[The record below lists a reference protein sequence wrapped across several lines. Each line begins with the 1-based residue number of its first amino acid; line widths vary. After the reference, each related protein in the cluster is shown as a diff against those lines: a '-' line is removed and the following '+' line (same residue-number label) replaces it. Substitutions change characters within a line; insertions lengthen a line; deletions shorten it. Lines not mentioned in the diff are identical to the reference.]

1 MEHVLR
7 ALKNPKEDQMNGFKK
22 WLNMPPEVAR
32 QEFFSAANAAN
43 WVNVE
48 RYGDYMRYLIGQSS
62 QSSAA
67 TTQKK
72 REYITVDDSPPSSIK
87 KEVKRAKM
95 EPEVIELSSDSEDE
109 FFKILPAD
117 DTKKSLAVVEHRSI
131 QPPPPSQPSAAPST
145 PTRVAITKK
154 TKVDAIVELDKIP
167 ERWPIPDPNT
177 TTAYIIS
184 FNEQS
189 GLASTDTTIT
199 NKPKGLD
206 ALLKSEDQD
215 SWGQGT
221 NGSTTQ
227 DSKLV
232 CLDNIPARRSVHL
245 CNGALRCEHF
255 DQELLAGYA
264 RVDGE
269 DMSKMQEIFARGQ
282 RQNETDAGSVLGV
295 TASFHHMIQAM
306 KCKKNAL
313 DAQCVGTAVLK
324 PLSNPPSPDGKKY
337 FVGCSKWERGSKFEH
352 LYAPIP
358 AGVDEDILF
367 QLMNGQPV
375 ESPDL
380 QLFEAGC
387 STFLHPRHG
396 KQKNCKHVHF
406 RSGLFCLGMM
416 KKFPCPVKKIVY
428 TSKDPK
434 VQKVVVI
441 FEGRH
446 THPPWP
452 KEKPSLDAKRDVA
465 KCLDFLGALGAT
477 SMRLDNAP
485 STFAIL
491 GASLSSKHP
500 ALRNKKVMSE
510 IVRKQK
516 LEVSPAGT
524 NWRGI
529 TDQFEKDQQLP
540 ESKRYLWHI
549 LMTGNLKLVVTMNP
563 TLAGLVHSAQF
574 LQCDY
579 TFKRVHGEFDELEF
593 VIWHR
598 ATTERV
604 TIARLYC
611 NSSTREAFGH
621 LFEGFFS
628 AVHKATGHPIKFKI
642 FDPKGN
648 LLTIIFD
655 MEASQVQGFADALVR
670 LRFNDSQVSK
680 IEETDPEV
688 LIQYILKLCVVH
700 FTRWASLAASTA
712 FSMTYKA
719 RATDKLVQS
728 LGQDVVNYLNKFP
741 ALETAEDILAFHEFC
756 KSHPSALLKNWYT
769 HKITYKWL
777 LPGFNRSLS
786 RVPKDFWDKSPNNTN
801 LVETAHAHTNRNT
814 QTNLKPL
821 EAIET
826 ARKFDE
832 GVATSILTASQEC
845 ILRNNHNSEVDRMR
859 RGVSRRTHAEERR
872 TTHKAIDDEIKDTRA
887 NIASVSKRQKELKE
901 KLKGLGEKKK
911 EAGRS
916 PRHSSAPGSAFDNIV
931 IPRIRGL
938 QIDQAERSEPDL
950 LEASDKASHNELFG
964 IKCKLVSTAHPLILN
979 SNNEDTNTDY
989 SHSELATPP
998 FLVAS
1003 NAPSQA
1009 FSADTQAEPSNSGAD
1024 QGETVAPV
1032 YSDAPFDPYDP
1043 NPHFNFDVNGL
1054 GSLDLSGVNWQEVQ
1068 EVTEW
1073 VIQQDWLGSRALG
1086 S

>member
-1 MEHVLR
+1 MEHVR
-7 ALKNPKEDQMNGFKK
+7 RVLKNPTERQMDGFKQ
-22 WLNMPPEVAR
+22 WLNMPREVAKL
-32 QEFFSAANAAN
+32 EWFSASNAAK
-43 WVNVE
+43 WVNE
-48 RYGDYMRYLIGQSS
+48 EKYAEYMRSLIGQSS
-62 QSSAA
+62 QSSA
-67 TTQKK
+67 TTMPRK
-72 REYITVDDSPPSSIK
+72 REYITVHDDTPPSSRK
-87 KEVKRAKM
+87 KEVKRARKM
-95 EPEVIELSSDSEDE
+95 EPEVIELSSDSEDDL
-109 FFKILPAD
+109 FKISPAD
-117 DTKKSLAVVEHRSI
+117 DTKKALAVITHPSLE
-131 QPPPPSQPSAAPST
+131 PPPPSQPSVPPST
-145 PTRVAITKK
+145 PTRIAITKK
-154 TKVDAIVELDKIP
+154 TKVDAIVELNKIP
-167 ERWPIPDPNT
+167 DRWPAADPNT

-184 FNEQS
+184 FDEQS
-189 GLASTDTTIT
+189 GPAPGDTTIT

-227 DSKLV
+227 ESKLV
-232 CLDNIPARRSVHL
+232 CLNNLPARRSVHV

-269 DMSKMQEIFARGQ
+269 DMSKMQEIFLRGQ
-282 RQNETDAGSVLGV
+282 GQNETDAGSILGV
-295 TASFHHMIQAM
+295 SASFHHMVQAM
-306 KCKKNAL
+306 KCKNS
-313 DAQCVGTAVLK
+313 QCVGMAILK

-337 FVGCSKWERGSKFEH
+337 FVGCSKWERGSKFDH

-375 ESPDL
+375 ESLDL

-387 STFLHPRHG
+387 STLLHPRHG
-396 KQKNCKHVHF
+396 KQKHCKHVHF
-406 RSGLFCLGMM
+406 RNGIFCLGTME
-416 KKFPCPVKKIVY
+416 KFHCPVKKIVY

-452 KEKPSLDAKRDVA
+452 KEKASLDAKRDVA

-516 LEVSPAGT
+516 LEVSPAGSD
-524 NWRGI
+524 WRGI
-529 TDQFEKDQQLP
+529 TDQFEKDQQLS
-540 ESKRYLWHI
+540 ENKRYLWHI
-549 LMTGNLKLVVTMNP
+549 LMTGKLKLVVTMNP
-563 TLAGLVHSAQF
+563 ALARLVHSAQF

-621 LFEGFFS
+621 LFEGFFT

-680 IEETDPEV
+680 IEETDPEI

-700 FTRWASLAASTA
+700 FTRG
-712 FSMTYKA
+712 
-719 RATDKLVQS
+719 TDKLVQS

-756 KSHPSALLKNWYT
+756 KSHPSPSLKNWYT

-832 GVATSILTASQEC
+832 GVAESILTASQEC

-887 NIASVSKRQKELKE
+887 NIASVSKKQKELKE
-901 KLKGLGEKKK
+901 KLKDLGEKKK
-911 EAGRS
+911 DAGRS
-916 PRHSSAPGSAFDNIV
+916 PRHSGAPGSAFDNIV
-931 IPRIRGL
+931 IPQIGGL
-938 QIDQAERSEPDL
+938 KIDQAEHPGSDL
-950 LEASDKASHNELFG
+950 LEASDEANRDELFG
-964 IKCKLVSTAHPLILN
+964 INPKA
-979 SNNEDTNTDY
+979 DTNIDY
-989 SHSELATPP
+989 SRSELAVPP

-1009 FSADTQAEPSNSGAD
+1009 FSDVQAEYGVNEGQA
-1024 QGETVAPV
+1024 VA
-1032 YSDAPFDPYDP
+1032 APASSEPIFDPYDP
-1043 NPHFNFDVNGL
+1043 NPNLNFDTNVL
-1054 GSLDLSGVNWQEVQ
+1054 GSLDVSGVNWHEVH
-1068 EVTEW
+1068 EATEW
-1073 VIQQDWLGSRALG
+1073 VLQQDWLGAG
-1086 S
+1086 TTGV